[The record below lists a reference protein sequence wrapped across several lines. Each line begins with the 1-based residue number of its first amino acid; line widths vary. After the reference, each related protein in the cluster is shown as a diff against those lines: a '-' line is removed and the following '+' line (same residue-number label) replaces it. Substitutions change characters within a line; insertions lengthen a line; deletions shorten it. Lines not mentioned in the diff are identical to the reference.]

1 MASRQYRFE
10 KLYKVIPMNTN
21 TQAIYAVD
29 TNRSATAKQLYAV
42 GNHFAKL
49 YNPKEPRKLVKVFGA
64 ILMKFQTEHPKTPI
78 TMREISHFLEIK
90 EIPAKFVSQVQ
101 APKEWKKKAKPTP
114 KVTASVKAKAA
125 PKVKATPKATAT
137 VKPKAST
144 QTTTDFEKRLKA
156 LQDKINKNSEQIQ
169 AHEKRLNT
177 MDTKLDMLMAFIE
190 TNPELMY

>member
-1 MASRQYRFE
+1 
-10 KLYKVIPMNTN
+10 MNTN

-90 EIPAKFVSQVQ
+90 EIPAKFVSQIQ
-101 APKEWKKKAKPTP
+101 APKEWKKKVKPTP
-114 KVTASVKAKAA
+114 KVTASVKAKATPKVKESVKET
-125 PKVKATPKATAT
+125 PKVKAKTS

-144 QTTTDFEKRLKA
+144 QTTTDFEKRLQA

>member
-1 MASRQYRFE
+1 
-10 KLYKVIPMNTN
+10 MNTN

-114 KVTASVKAKAA
+114 KVKASVKET
-125 PKVKATPKATAT
+125 PKVKAT

>member
-114 KVTASVKAKAA
+114 KVKASVKET
-125 PKVKATPKATAT
+125 PKVKAT